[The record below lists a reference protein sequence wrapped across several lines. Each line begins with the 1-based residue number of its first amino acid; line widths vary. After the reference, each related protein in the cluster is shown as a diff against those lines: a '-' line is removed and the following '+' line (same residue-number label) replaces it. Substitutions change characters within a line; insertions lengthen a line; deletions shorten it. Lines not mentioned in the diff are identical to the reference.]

1 MSSWW
6 EHFPGRLEAELE
18 AFRDLGVE
26 FDLDEEL
33 FRDAGRVLL
42 RGAIAHDGDAVRLE
56 VLYPDL
62 FPYLRPEVYAPDL
75 ALTRHQNPREHNL
88 CLLDRSTRFWVPSD
102 TAAWLVGERVPLLLS
117 LFSQGAEAMAAAE
130 APQGEPA
137 SAYFLTQLGAA
148 VFVPAGVLDVP
159 AAHRVGSGHVHFA
172 ADMPPRVVLRGLLGE
187 LVVKPRVGKTKR
199 IAQVDGRL
207 AARFAG
213 RQLSIRWA
221 RLDQPPSGC
230 DTEAIFT
237 AAEAVQAGF
246 GRPPWQAVVDGEV
259 AIVGLVFPEEVR
271 QGEYEDTW
279 VFGVRV
285 RRRTAGGAQERAY
298 VVRGERL
305 TPEDLAT
312 RIPAVSG
319 LPATTV
325 AVAGLGALG
334 APVALELARNQ
345 AGVLRLLEHDI
356 IEAAQTVRYPFG
368 LTAVGHPKLDVVAN
382 FIETNHPF
390 TCVERFAHRL
400 GQTALDRRGRSE
412 DEFALVQ
419 RLLEGADLLVD
430 ATAEIAIQQL
440 LAETANDLGLIQLF
454 VSATEGARGGQIAR
468 LVPGVGGC
476 WHCWKHHV
484 TDGAIPLPPRDDL
497 GAVQPRGCADAT
509 FTGTSFD
516 LLPVVAHAVRSA
528 TVTLRH
534 ERRDQLPSVVWVCTI
549 PEGGEGPPAW
559 SEHPVDVHPRCARCG
574 AD

>member
-1 MSSWW
+1 VSSWW
-6 EHFPGRLEAELE
+6 ERFPGRLEAELE
-18 AFRDLGVE
+18 AFRDRSLE
-26 FDLDEEL
+26 FVVDDAL

-42 RGAIAHDGDAVRLE
+42 RGAITYGGDSVRLE

-117 LFSQGAEAMAAAE
+117 LFSEGAEAMAAAE

-137 SAYFLTQLGAA
+137 SAYFHTQLGAA
-148 VFVPAGVLDVP
+148 VFIPEAVLEVPAE
-159 AAHRVGSGHVHFA
+159 HRVGSGHLRFA
-172 ADMPPRVVLRGLLGE
+172 VEVPPRVVIRGLLGE
-187 LVVKPRVGKTKR
+187 LVVKPRSGKSR
-199 IAQVDGRL
+199 RVAQADEL
-207 AARFAG
+207 LAG
-213 RQLSIRWA
+213 RFGGRELSIRWA
-221 RLDQPPSGC
+221 RLDQPPSGF
-230 DTEAIFT
+230 DAEAIFA
-237 AAEAVQAGF
+237 AAEAVQPGF
-246 GRPPWQAVVDGEV
+246 GRPPWQAVTDGEV

-271 QGEYEDTW
+271 QGEFEDTW

-285 RRRTAGGAQERAY
+285 PRRAAGRLQEASY

-305 TPEDLAT
+305 TREDLAT
-312 RIPAVSG
+312 RIPAVTD
-319 LPATTV
+319 LAAATV
-325 AVAGLGALG
+325 AIAGLGAIG

-368 LTAVGHPKLDVVAN
+368 LTAVGHPKLDVVAHY
-382 FIETNHPF
+382 IETNHPF
-390 TCVERFAHRL
+390 TRVERFAHRL

-412 DEFALVQ
+412 DEFVLVQ
-419 RLLEGADLLVD
+419 RFLAGADLLVD

-440 LAETANDLGLIQLF
+440 LAETANDLGLVQLF
-454 VSATEGARGGQIAR
+454 VSATEGARGGQISR

-484 TDGAIPLPPRDDL
+484 TDGTIDLPPRDEN

-516 LLPVVAHAVRSA
+516 LLPIVAQAVRGATA
-528 TVTLRH
+528 TVRH
-534 ERRDQLPSVVWVCTI
+534 AARDQLTSVVWVCSI
-549 PEGGEGPPAW
+549 PNGGETPPAW
-559 SEHPVDVHPRCARCG
+559 IEYPVDVHPRCARCG
-574 AD
+574 AG